1 MGFSKLRLSRGPL
14 RWWIMAA
21 GLLLAELSPARFI
34 IALAMIALGAGL
46 HVWAKASLWQNRQLS
61 TDGPYRFSRN
71 PFYVANLLI
80 DGGLL
85 LAIGRWEVAVP
96 ALVAWAW
103 VYHRTIRSEEA
114 TLEGLFG
121 EAFRTYCRRV
131 PRFFP
136 SPRRYLR
143 REDVQGPRTAWD
155 NVNLTTGAEWPRAC
169 RVMMCPW
176 LLWTASIARAEG
188 WASIDSVTFNTAL
201 GMVLAWYFLGATL
214 PAWRRQR
221 VAAQSL

>member
-1 MGFSKLRLSRGPL
+1 MALSKLRLSRGPL
-14 RWWIMAA
+14 RWWIMLA
-21 GLLLAELSPARFI
+21 GLVLAEISAPRFTF
-34 IALAMIALGAGL
+34 ALAMIAAGTAL

-85 LAIGRWEVAVP
+85 VVIGRWDVAIP
-96 ALVAWAW
+96 ALVAWIW

-114 TLEGLFG
+114 TLEKLFG
-121 EAFRTYCRRV
+121 EAFREYCRKV

-136 SPRRYLR
+136 RPRKFLR
-143 REDVQGPRTAWD
+143 SFEVHGPRTDWN
-155 NVNLTTGAEWPRAC
+155 NVNLTTGAEWTRAC

-176 LLWTASIARAEG
+176 LLLTATIARAEG
-188 WASIDSVTFNTAL
+188 FAAIDSVPFNTAL
-201 GMVLAWYFLGATL
+201 GVVIAWYVLSATL
-214 PAWRRQR
+214 PIWHKQR
-221 VAAQSL
+221 LQSAH